1 MMEKQ
6 DILKEIREIERRLST
21 RRDAASYW
29 MRAIDLAK
37 HNIKTFVSDPY
48 EDTTIGTYIADL
60 EEARFC
66 YKSACED
73 IHTMKKERNEL
84 QKRQSQL

>member
-1 MMEKQ
+1 MEKQ
-6 DILKEIREIERRLST
+6 DILKEIRELERRLSM
-21 RRDAASYW
+21 RREAASHW
-29 MRAIDLAK
+29 MRMIELAK
-37 HNIKTFVSDPY
+37 DNIKTFVSDPY

-66 YKSACED
+66 YKSVCED